1 MIPIAKVVFDPNF
14 KQVTLTVGALRP
26 NVSYRLTINGVK
38 DFFDPVLIAPN
49 TQKIVTYT
57 AAPTLRGALA
67 LNHAPPHLQL
77 EFNQGLTPLSANLS
91 THYAMLDIT
100 SGAGVS
106 VTAANL
112 ALDRTYADNDRT
124 VDLTTVAPLFEG
136 HRYRIT
142 VNNIIDH
149 EGHAIAAD
157 STVDFGVPVD
167 PVPTTAV
174 SAHVTNPLLKR
185 NALPVVFD
193 EESGPPA
200 TATAANYLINNG
212 IQGGSATLFGDH
224 KTVVLSTSPRP
235 GGAYQITIAG
245 IRDHSIA
252 KNLMTPSVLSY
263 RVLDSITDTDGDG
276 RVNTLD
282 FEIFKQLF

>member
-49 TQKIVTYT
+49 TQKIFTYT

-112 ALDRTYADNDRT
+112 ALDRNYADNDRT
-124 VDLTTVAPLFEG
+124 VDPTTVAPLFEG

-167 PVPTTAV
+167 PVPPTAV

-193 EESGPPA
+193 EEIGPTSDGNRRQLSDQQWHPSGLRNA
-200 TATAANYLINNG
+200 VRRS
-212 IQGGSATLFGDH
+212 QD
-224 KTVVLSTSPRP
+224 
-235 GGAYQITIAG
+235 GGAIHLAAPG
-245 IRDHSIA
+245 RRVSNNDRWHSRPQHRQESNDA
-252 KNLMTPSVLSY
+252 ECLELPSA
-263 RVLDSITDTDGDG
+263 R
-276 RVNTLD
+276 
-282 FEIFKQLF
+282 QHH

>member
-14 KQVTLTVGALRP
+14 KQVTLTVGALLP

-67 LNHAPPHLQL
+67 LNHAPPHLQR

-106 VTAANL
+106 VPAATL
-112 ALDRTYADNDRT
+112 ALDPNYADNDRT

-136 HRYRIT
+136 HRYQIT

-167 PVPTTAV
+167 PVPPTAV

-193 EESGPPA
+193 EESGPPSDG
-200 TATAANYLINNG
+200 NRR
-212 IQGGSATLFGDH
+212 Q
-224 KTVVLSTSPRP
+224 LSDQQWHPSGLGNAVRRSQD
-235 GGAYQITIAG
+235 GGAIHLAAPGRRVSHNY
-245 IRDHSIA
+245 RWHSRPQHRQESNDA
-252 KNLMTPSVLSY
+252 ECLELPSA
-263 RVLDSITDTDGDG
+263 R
-276 RVNTLD
+276 
-282 FEIFKQLF
+282 QHH